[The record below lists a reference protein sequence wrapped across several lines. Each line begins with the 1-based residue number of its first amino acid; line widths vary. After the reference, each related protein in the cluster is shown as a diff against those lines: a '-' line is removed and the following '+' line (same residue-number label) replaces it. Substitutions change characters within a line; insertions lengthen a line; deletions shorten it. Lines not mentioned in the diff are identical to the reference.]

1 MKHKIVAPFLFLA
14 VLMTNT
20 FDIMLVTGIGNIT
33 YFVLYGLSALMCL
46 FWIVFLVEDYS
57 SITFDNLVREY
68 IDKEYVKG
76 RTPAN
81 IMSASKW
88 NTNWY
93 VAILLALVF
102 FGDWLLAFLFI
113 ATVCFM
119 VTFSNSLEEI
129 INKRGVKTDEEAV

>member
-119 VTFSNSLEEI
+119 VIFSNSLEEI